1 VPDIPSWFNLRRKR
15 IVVYPFPPDTPLG
28 QVRFVV
34 FDTEFT
40 SLDQR
45 SNRLL
50 SVGAMVME
58 GAKIRMG
65 EQFYRVLNPG
75 VEVPP
80 QTVVVHKLR
89 PHDVEQGESPLGALT
104 DLHAFI
110 AGSVLVGHFV
120 QLDLDILQKELR
132 DTEHVIE
139 NPAICTAHVHRWL
152 LRRDRYSEDLF
163 HRLENV
169 SLATL
174 AQHYQVEF
182 REAHHALE
190 DAFVTARLWQK
201 LLSEVEKHGIRTLR
215 DLLKI
220 SHP

>member
-1 VPDIPSWFNLRRKR
+1 MLDWLRLRRR
-15 IVVYPFPPDTPLG
+15 TGPSSSLPPETPLSA
-28 QVRFVV
+28 VRFVV

-40 SLDQR
+40 SLDKR

-50 SVGAMVME
+50 SIGAIAME

-75 VEVPP
+75 VDVPAS
-80 QTVVVHKLR
+80 TVVVHKLR
-89 PHDVEQGESPLGALT
+89 PHDVEQGETPADALKALQEFVAGA
-104 DLHAFI
+104 
-110 AGSVLVGHFV
+110 VLVGHFV
-120 QLDLDILQKELR
+120 RLDVDILRKELR

-139 NPAICTAHVHRWL
+139 NPAICTAQVHRWL
-152 LRRDRYSEDLF
+152 LRRERYSEDLF

-174 AQHYQVEF
+174 ARHYKIDF
-182 REAHHALE
+182 KEAHHALE

-201 LLSEVEKHGIRTLR
+201 LLHELEKHRIQTLR

-220 SHP
+220 GQT